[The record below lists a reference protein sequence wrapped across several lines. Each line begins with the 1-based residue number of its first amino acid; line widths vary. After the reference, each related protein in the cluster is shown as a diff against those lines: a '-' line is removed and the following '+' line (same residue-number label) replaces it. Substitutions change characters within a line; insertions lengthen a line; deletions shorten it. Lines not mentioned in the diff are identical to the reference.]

1 MWLIIMETEKKAQIN
16 LRILTSLDE
25 DGKVNQKVLD
35 YVDHLNILNLD
46 RHKRMARNDFEF
58 DVLLNR
64 VLERDSPKPRI
75 YEVAR

>member
-1 MWLIIMETEKKAQIN
+1 METEKKAQIN